1 MAIFEWMGPPDGSR
15 TLTNSSVTISSNST
29 SSQLQFSPLQQ
40 SHSGSYSCHAA
51 TNEGTRSSEP
61 IQIHVNGNNKSNT

>member
-40 SHSGSYSCHAA
+40 SHSGSYSCRVA

-61 IQIHVNGNNKSNT
+61 IQIHVNGNKSNT